1 MTFID
6 AHCPSCGRTFRE
18 SASRLCEG
26 QVLSCPHCDQSWPLS
41 RNSTIDEIVRLLRE
55 ARQSRF
61 DYLNAQPYRWSA

>member
-18 SASRLCEG
+18 SANRLCEG
-26 QVLSCPHCDQSWPLS
+26 QILSCPHCQMSWPLNP
-41 RNSTIDEIVRLLRE
+41 NSPFDEVVRLLRE

-61 DYLNAQPYRWSA
+61 DRLTAQPYRWSA